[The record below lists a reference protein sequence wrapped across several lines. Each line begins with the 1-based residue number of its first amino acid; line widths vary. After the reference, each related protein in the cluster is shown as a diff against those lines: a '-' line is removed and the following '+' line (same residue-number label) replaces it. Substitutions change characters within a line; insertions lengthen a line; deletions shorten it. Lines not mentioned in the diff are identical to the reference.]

1 MRRRM
6 TWDRAQMRPPWWP
19 PNEPWPPRYGSYVW
33 SHRRMRFARR
43 MAFLFACFFAL
54 MAIGAVNVVSWALA
68 TLRGS
73 PHVPSPP
80 AVTAVPFI
88 FALVIACFI
97 AAGGAFAL
105 MRRVGVPLA
114 DVVSA
119 AGRVAAGDYGVRIGE
134 QGPAS
139 LRSVARAFNSMTTQL
154 QAHDE
159 QRRHLMAD
167 IAHELRTPL
176 TVMQGQLEGLVDGI
190 YARDDAR
197 LNEVL
202 GQARLLGRLV
212 EDLNTLAQAERGTL
226 ALRKEP
232 TDLGAL
238 VDDATAAFAG
248 EAAAKRIAI
257 RVADHDELPTVDVD
271 PVRIREVLT
280 NLLSNALRHSPDG
293 ASVTIE
299 VEPRRDA
306 IAVSVRD
313 TGVGLP
319 PDVLP
324 RIFDRFYKGPASKGS
339 GLGLT
344 IARNFVEAHGGRMS
358 AESRVGEGT
367 VITFTLPRG
376 AA

>member
-1 MRRRM
+1 MMWQRPQR
-6 TWDRAQMRPPWWP
+6 RPPWWP
-19 PNEPWPPRYGSYVW
+19 PNEPWPPPYGSHAW
-33 SHRRMRFARR
+33 RRRRVRFARR
-43 MAFLFACFFAL
+43 MAFVFACLVAL
-54 MAIGAVNVVSWALA
+54 MAIGAVNVVSWILA
-68 TLRGS
+68 AVKGS
-73 PHVPSPP
+73 PYVPSQTPLTALP
-80 AVTAVPFI
+80 FMLAVAIAVVIVVGGAVT
-88 FALVIACFI
+88 
-97 AAGGAFAL
+97 L

-134 QGPAS
+134 HGPAS
-139 LRSVARAFNSMTTQL
+139 LRSVARAFNRMAAQL
-154 QAHDE
+154 QAQDE

-197 LNEVL
+197 LNDVL

-212 EDLNTLAQAERGTL
+212 EDLDTLAQAERGTL
-226 ALRKEP
+226 ALKKEP
-232 TDLGAL
+232 TDLGSL
-238 VDDATAAFAG
+238 VDDAAAALSA
-248 EAAAKRIAI
+248 EAAAKHIAI
-257 RVADHDELPTVDVD
+257 RVADHDELPAVEVD

-293 ASVTIE
+293 ASVTVEI
-299 VEPRRDA
+299 EPRRDA

-313 TGVGLP
+313 TGGGIP
-319 PDVLP
+319 PDVLS
-324 RIFDRFYKGPASKGS
+324 RIFDRFYKGPASHGS

-344 IARNFVEAHGGRMS
+344 IARNFVEAHGGRIA

-367 VITFTLPRG
+367 VITFTLPREK